1 MSTTSTVFIV
11 SASAHDFSQAEEFGT
26 LVPLSQGPC
35 NRYSVNNIHR
45 MFWPTLKES
54 NPEDYLLVCGLGI
67 MTAVATAIMS
77 DLHGRVN
84 FLLFKKEGYIPR
96 TLILG

>member
-1 MSTTSTVFIV
+1 MSKVYII
-11 SASAHDFSQAEEFGT
+11 SASAHDFSPAEEFGE

-45 MFWPTLKES
+45 IFWPVLKDS
-54 NPEDYLLVCGLGI
+54 NPDDYLLVCGLGI

-77 DLHGRVN
+77 HLHGRVH
-84 FLLFKKEGYIPR
+84 FLLFKKGGYIPR
-96 TLILG
+96 TLILDQE